1 MSIGLDPS
9 PAGAPELT
17 ELGKRIEMLRI
28 ERGLSKQHL
37 ARAVGASRQ
46 QLWRVMTGK
55 SELTS
60 SLRQR
65 IADALSVDPAV
76 LALTPLAPA
85 WTSALTGPRALDLAT
100 DIPPPTRSLATFSS
114 LRSAASTS
122 FSDFVGDHARIEDA
136 LRALPDGDDGRQL
149 KRALLNAIEDLAIAR
164 GLVLDAR
171 FFDLRRRVLLQEL

>member
-1 MSIGLDPS
+1 MSIDLEQT

-37 ARAVGASRQ
+37 ARDVGASRQ

-65 IADALSVDPAV
+65 IADALHIEPAMLMTFG
-76 LALTPLAPA
+76 LASP
-85 WTSALTGPRALDLAT
+85 WTSATRTSSTLRDG
-100 DIPPPTRSLATFSS
+100 IPTPTRSLASFAS
-114 LRSAASTS
+114 LVTPSAGSVEE
-122 FSDFVGDHARIEDA
+122 FLSDLSRVEDA
-136 LRALPDGDDGRQL
+136 LRALPFGDDGRRL
-149 KRALLNAIEDLAIAR
+149 KRTLLNALEDLAIER
-164 GLVLDAR
+164 GVVLDAH
-171 FFDLRRRVLLQEL
+171 FFELRRRVLHHEL

>member
-1 MSIGLDPS
+1 MSIGLEQS

-65 IADALSVDPAV
+65 IADALSVDPTV

-85 WTSALTGPRALDLAT
+85 WTSGLALPGAVALGS

-114 LRSAASTS
+114 LRAAPAGS
-122 FSDFVGDHARIEDA
+122 FSDFLADHARIEAA
-136 LRALPDGDDGRQL
+136 LRALPGGDDGRRL
-149 KRALLNAIEDLAIAR
+149 KRALLNAIEDLAIER
-164 GLVLDAR
+164 GLVLDAG
-171 FFDLRRRVLLQEL
+171 FFDLRRRVLHQEL